1 MQNKNKMI
9 ILLSNTKNIIKENKK
24 KIFLSIIILF
34 ILVLIINKIIENQMI
49 GKVKQDI
56 IQKTKIEILVEKQ
69 SENLKIIWK
78 SLEDQKSI
86 RSKINELQ
94 KSLDLEIDQV
104 KNLEQENSS
113 LRSLMFEDANDFNN

>member
-69 SENLKIIWK
+69 SENLKII
-78 SLEDQKSI
+78 
-86 RSKINELQ
+86 
-94 KSLDLEIDQV
+94 
-104 KNLEQENSS
+104 
-113 LRSLMFEDANDFNN
+113 